1 MPRASE
7 RQTVAAAGSPL
18 TVDNTATR
26 IPLSDLLASPQPEAA
41 TLEVQGAQIRWRKDG
56 TDPSSSVGHLAN
68 VGTILTLENKSDLT
82 TWRGIRTGSV
92 SATVHYSLHR
102 W

>member
-1 MPRASE
+1 MPRVSE

-18 TVDNTATR
+18 NVGATAVR

-41 TLEVQGAQIRWRKDG
+41 TLEVQGAQIRWFKDG
-56 TDPSSSVGHLAN
+56 TDPTPTSGFLAN
-68 VGTILTLENKSDLT
+68 VGTIIALENKSDLT
-82 TWRGIRTGSV
+82 NWRGIRTGGT
-92 SATVHYSLHR
+92 SATVPYSLHR

>member
-1 MPRASE
+1 M
-7 RQTVAAAGSPL
+7 AAAGSPL
-18 TVDNTATR
+18 TVAASATR

-41 TLEVQGAQIRWRKDG
+41 TLEIQGAQIRWRKDG
-56 TDPSSSVGHLAN
+56 TDPTASVGHLAN
-68 VGTILTLENKSDLT
+68 VGTIITLENRGDLT
-82 TWRGIRTGSV
+82 TWRGIRTGGT

>member
-18 TVDNTATR
+18 AVDATATR
-26 IPLSDLLASPQPEAA
+26 LPLADLLASPQPEAV
-41 TLEVQGAQIRWRKDG
+41 TLEVHGASIRWRKDG
-56 TDPSSSVGHLAN
+56 TDPTASVGHLAN
-68 VGTILTLENKSDLT
+68 VGTIITLENKSDMT
-82 TWRGIRTGSV
+82 TWRGIRTGSA

-102 W
+102 